1 MRFWSY
7 LFMAA
12 LVALVVAGMVV
23 PSLTSAQEAKE
34 APAKQEAPAA
44 KYVGAGAC
52 KPCHMGEA
60 KGKIYE
66 TWLESAHAKS
76 FEKLGAENQKNDAC
90 LGCHVTGKGKA
101 MAAGKTA
108 ADLQGVQC
116 EACHGAGSEYKSL
129 TVMKD
134 KAASAAKGLIT
145 PNEKVCAG
153 CHTGT
158 IPKECWAGAAAA
170 PKFVFAEAV
179 KKIEH
184 HVPKK

>member
-1 MRFWSY
+1 MRFWSN
-7 LFMAA
+7 LF
-12 LVALVVAGMVV
+12 VAGLIAIFAAGLLV

-34 APAKQEAPAA
+34 APKDAPAA
-44 KYVGAGAC
+44 KYVGVAAC

-66 TWLESAHAKS
+66 TWMESAHAKA
-76 FEKLGAENQKNDAC
+76 FDKLGAANQKNDAC
-90 LGCHVTGKGKA
+90 LGCHTTGKGKA
-101 MAAGKTA
+101 LAAGKTA

-116 EACHGAGSEYKSL
+116 EACHGPGSEYKALS
-129 TVMKD
+129 VMKD
-134 KAASAAKGLIT
+134 KAACLTKGLINPT
-145 PNEKVCAG
+145 EKVCAS
-153 CHTGT
+153 CHTAS

-170 PKFVFAEAV
+170 PKFVFAEAA